1 MTHEPEC
8 DVAWKWP
15 DFMGGRGIDG
25 SDCWMCDLIRS
36 VREDERASILTLSD
50 RVKDSQYKAALRDA
64 DAVVAAMPTALWINA
79 NTDEAQ
85 GHKRYVR
92 AAIKALGGER

>member
-36 VREDERASILTLSD
+36 VREDERAACI
-50 RVKDSQYKAALRDA
+50 AAIQRRYAMTAPFSGLLGAIGLA
-64 DAVVAAMPTALWINA
+64 DAIVAI
-79 NTDEAQ
+79 EE
-85 GHKRYVR
+85 
-92 AAIKALGGER
+92 LGGAS